1 MAKQFNQTDEHPWPW
16 QQSECPVYAG
26 RFYIKLS
33 GSGSCF
39 NAGRLRIVWIRLAFW
54 RGMAAKCLAPA
65 GALTRDGCELSGSG
79 WRFGVGWL
87 RNVRLWLAF
96 LCGAAAIRSV
106 RSAQGMGRRCAKRA
120 ALPGNCQFPV
130 AVPAFSAVAASC
142 RRQCTAMPW
151 ADGAGT
157 PEFPRAA
164 RLCRFCRRPAAL
176 AESVG
181 LPGRSESGIIG
192 ASPCG
197 PPRRPGQK
205 PQERRVSHA

>member
-1 MAKQFNQTDEHPWPW
+1 MPGVFISNYPA
-16 QQSECPVYAG
+16 PV
-26 RFYIKLS
+26 R
-33 GSGSCF
+33 
-39 NAGRLRIVWIRLAFW
+39 V
-54 RGMAAKCLAPA
+54 
-65 GALTRDGCELSGSG
+65 LTRDGCELSGFG

-120 ALPGNCQFPV
+120 ALPGNCQFPA
-130 AVPAFSAVAASC
+130 AVPVLSAVAASC
-142 RRQCTAMPW
+142 RRQRTAMPW